1 MPFKMK
7 PITFESIRN
16 FLKTKKKS
24 KKDGADTSFK
34 RSDSFKRISIRKSYL
49 DRGRNK
55 RAAAIRASSK
65 ITHDY
70 GGGSSQNAHTGDH
83 SNEVKHGVFV
93 GRPLVESYQSS
104 RNQSEDCLL
113 KNKSLQ
119 EINEICGGDEGGT
132 SRGAEVD
139 YDIIGG
145 AIRGSSVVNRRVS
158 ETEVQMVAITVQD
171 GNSTESIYYDL
182 NNEETYVVEDSL
194 NVSQVI
200 VNVDD
205 EDYNGDSQTY
215 SQLKMIDEDDDCKSN
230 ISNNSFYV
238 VDEIIYDKADAP
250 NVASAKHGDGSVS
263 VVIDHR
269 AKFGSRS
276 SLDHTSSWKTVETT
290 TTSSIAEQMPSLVTF
305 KTYCEPKMYLET
317 CFDNVEPHSIV
328 HHGLA
333 TSKIN
338 ISRTSLNKS
347 DVSVGD
353 IDSHTYKMPKAK
365 PVVIH
370 IPAISE
376 QNRPPSVKPNLGKQ
390 ISNDSA
396 LDFEE
401 QDTEAIVET
410 SQNGKFTYEIYKEL
424 QKIQPPLEP
433 YQSEDEED
441 NRQHY
446 YKNDSF
452 TYDDNDEQYENDRF
466 DHELP
471 TNRQKSPTSPHNLE
485 ESFCSLQMDDKSH
498 LNASATST
506 YFEPDMYDV
515 LSPDDSIPYPI
526 RIKTNPFTRQK
537 ELYSVNLGRI
547 WKQLNLGQEE
557 DLSLEGSSMQGN
569 FKLKNESFKSMSSR
583 DSGFS
588 LTLTK
593 PKNLFRRKSK
603 KGRRK
608 PPKLSMS
615 RDGYFKR
622 VMVVQQNSTRRKKK
636 KPSKQ
641 QQIIDNTAGS
651 STGGSSSN
659 QQNQNVFNKTFY
671 ETFGRYYRDSRR
683 DYQYGSNYND
693 NDIFMREFEEFCIRR
708 NQTKNTD
715 RYKSKNFDE
724 FFQPNDSH
732 GNDHN
737 VVVAD
742 DDVDKFTQEISDLEA
757 FFEEHLKRL
766 KDYYLQKKQLNER
779 TINELYHDYDQ
790 PHHDAREMPVS
801 KEQQQRHHHQHHRSE
816 DSFDDT
822 YMLGTMYDTL
832 KRKQQMY
839 LKNIDIDGADD
850 VRPLHREQQSP
861 LPPNSVTKVVALDDF
876 TFPYPDKRS
885 SNKCISGGHA
895 NAPAKSPKRNRFQIQ
910 EVRHTQRDLKYA
922 SLEFQ
927 QNKGGRPSHHE
938 SPVNSPDHV
947 PYADL
952 QFPVNKE
959 FLDFPYGILRS
970 SEQRGASRRKMK
982 SPPAPPV
989 PTEISLSAIFPSVG
1003 ARSRQVTDDTCQICY
1018 KQQKSAIIS
1027 EGDMIDG
1034 SANRD
1039 SDEFSENEF
1048 IANSIGCEICL
1059 NCDNMYNECACVAK
1073 EQPKKQQLDSKWC
1086 SCNRTADDR
1095 TNFIFG
1101 STNKR
1106 KVKRKKSKR
1115 RVGGKNHSTLRRGYS
1130 YNISKYT
1137 QIMVIF

>member
-1 MPFKMK
+1 MLKPQCPLKMK

-55 RAAAIRASSK
+55 RAAALRASSK
-65 ITHDY
+65 ITNDY
-70 GGGSSQNAHTGDH
+70 GAGQSPHTADH
-83 SNEVKHGVFV
+83 SREVKHGVFV

-145 AIRGSSVVNRRVS
+145 AIRGSTAVGRRIS
-158 ETEVQMVAITVQD
+158 QTEVQTVAINVQD

-182 NNEETYVVEDSL
+182 NNEETCAVEQSL

-200 VNVDD
+200 VNDTD
-205 EDYNGDSQTY
+205 EDYNGGSQTY
-215 SQLKMIDEDDDCKSN
+215 SELKMIDEDDDCKSN

-276 SLDHTSSWKTVETT
+276 SLDHTSSWKSVETT
-290 TTSSIAEQMPSLVTF
+290 TTSSVAEQMPSLVTF

-328 HHGLA
+328 HQGL
-333 TSKIN
+333 TSSKIN

-347 DVSVGD
+347 DVSARD
-353 IDSHTYKMPKAK
+353 IDSHTYKMPRAK
-365 PVVIH
+365 PVVIR

-376 QNRPPSVKPNLGKQ
+376 HNRPPSVKPNLGKQ

-396 LDFEE
+396 LDCDE
-401 QDTEAIVET
+401 QDIEDIVET

-433 YQSEDEED
+433 YQSEDEG
-441 NRQHY
+441 
-446 YKNDSF
+446 DSRP
-452 TYDDNDEQYENDRF
+452 YHYENDRF
-466 DHELP
+466 TYDDDDEQREIDRFDNEL
-471 TNRQKSPTSPHNLE
+471 TTDRQKSPTSPHNLE
-485 ESFCSLQMDDKSH
+485 ESFCSLQMDEKSH

-636 KPSKQ
+636 KPTKQ
-641 QQIIDNTAGS
+641 QPLIENTAGS

-659 QQNQNVFNKTFY
+659 QPHRNVFNKTFY

-683 DYQYGSNYND
+683 DYQYGNNYND

-724 FFQPNDSH
+724 FFQPNDRN
-732 GNDHN
+732 GNDRD

-790 PHHDAREMPVS
+790 PQHDDRQSPAS
-801 KEQQQRHHHQHHRSE
+801 KEQQHHQHHRME

-839 LKNIDIDGADD
+839 LKNIDIDG
-850 VRPLHREQQSP
+850 VEHKEQMSPLHP
-861 LPPNSVTKVVALDDF
+861 INATKTVVLDDF

-885 SNKCISGGHA
+885 SIKCTSSGQT
-895 NAPAKSPKRNRFQIQ
+895 NASAKSPKRNKFQIH
-910 EVRHTQRDLKYA
+910 EVRHTQRDLTYA

-927 QNKGGRPSHHE
+927 HSKGGRPSHHKPP
-938 SPVNSPDHV
+938 SNSSDQV

-970 SEQRGASRRKMK
+970 SKQRGASRRKMK

-1003 ARSRQVTDDTCQICY
+1003 ARSRHVTDDTCQICY

-1027 EGDMIDG
+1027 DGAMNDG
-1034 SANRD
+1034 SVDRD

-1059 NCDNMYNECACVAK
+1059 NCDNMYNECACLAK

-1130 YNISKYT
+1130 YNTSKYRIYL
-1137 QIMVIF
+1137 QNPK